1 MERHLNVSSS
11 LFVIIVAQEAKII
24 VTDPYPFAI
33 DEVFDTY
40 RVLVES
46 RGKAIGMSG
55 KNLNV
60 IVSGDSAYVG

>member
-1 MERHLNVSSS
+1 MILVP
-11 LFVIIVAQEAKII
+11 QEAKII

-40 RVLVES
+40 RLLVES
-46 RGKAIGMSG
+46 KGKVIGMSG

-60 IVSGDSAYVG
+60 IVSGDSA